1 MILVYSTHPLPQINT
16 ITNDLGTEL
25 DLNKMVGD
33 LLDLEDPFDL
43 SDFMEQCKK
52 SKTLFTALNLEK
64 DSQLMGFSIQSIQD
78 EVDQV

>member
-43 SDFMEQCKK
+43 SDFMEQCKN